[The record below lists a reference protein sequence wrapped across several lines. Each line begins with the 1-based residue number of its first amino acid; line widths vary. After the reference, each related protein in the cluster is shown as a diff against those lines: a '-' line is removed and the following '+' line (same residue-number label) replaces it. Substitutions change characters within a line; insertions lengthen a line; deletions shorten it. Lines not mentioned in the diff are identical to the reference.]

1 MTFRDG
7 LERIQVPEGATVET
21 LKRQITENL
30 NVPVEDM
37 TLSTNKDLVGSG
49 IYCQMTACVL
59 HTSHILTM
67 QAHVLTMLHAP
78 RSSQPWTRAP
88 SQTWPGIGSL
98 WHPFTFSMGTW

>member
-37 TLSTNKDLVGSG
+37 TLSTNKDLVGSNTY
-49 IYCQMTACVL
+49 IQIAACVL
-59 HTSHILTM
+59 HASYILLK
-67 QAHVLTMLHAP
+67 QAHALTMLHAP
-78 RSSQPWTRAP
+78 RSSQLWTRAP
-88 SQTWPGIGSL
+88 SQTCPGIGSL
-98 WHPFTFSMGTW
+98 WHPFAFSMGTW

>member
-30 NVPVEDM
+30 NVPEKDM

-49 IYCQMTACVL
+49 IYYQMTACVL
-59 HTSHILTM
+59 HTTYILTK
-67 QAHVLTMLHAP
+67 
-78 RSSQPWTRAP
+78 
-88 SQTWPGIGSL
+88 
-98 WHPFTFSMGTW
+98 